1 MARSKQQTE
10 LIVFVALIVVAAAVW
25 YFYFGHHSV
34 TGVLSA
40 SGKYQPID
48 AVDYKTIFDQF
59 VAAQSAE
66 YKPSGRNIFIAGAA
80 TVAPSMTGEQKTD
93 VKSTWR
99 IYDQPKLPPPPPPPV
114 LSWKFFG
121 YGTLPSNGPRRAF
134 LLDGDEV
141 RIVGEG
147 DTVQNTIR
155 ITHIGNDRI
164 EYEDINTGMKNSS
177 PMEQPPAA

>member
-1 MARSKQQTE
+1 MAPKKQQNE
-10 LIVFVALIVVAAAVW
+10 LLALVALVAVAAVVW
-25 YFYFGHHSV
+25 YVYFGHHKVNS
-34 TGVLSA
+34 VLSA
-40 SGKYQPID
+40 AGKYQPID
-48 AVDYKTIFDQF
+48 AVDYQTVFDGLK
-59 VAAQSAE
+59 AAQSAE
-66 YKPSGRNIFIAGAA
+66 YKPSGRNIFIAGPTPVTPTA
-80 TVAPSMTGEQKTD
+80 TAETKP
-93 VKSTWR
+93 VKPPF
-99 IYDQPKLPPPPPPPV
+99 QPVGPQLPPPPPKPQ
-114 LSWKFFG
+114 LNSKFFG

-177 PMEQPPAA
+177 PMEQPPPA